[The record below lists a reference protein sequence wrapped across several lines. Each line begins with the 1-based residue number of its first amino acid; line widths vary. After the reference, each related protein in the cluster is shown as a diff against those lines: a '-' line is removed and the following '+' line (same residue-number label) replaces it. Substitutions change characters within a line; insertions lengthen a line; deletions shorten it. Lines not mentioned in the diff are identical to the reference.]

1 MTKEEEIK
9 SIELRLK
16 AIFSQD
22 VVKAIH
28 VVESKELFSKWKV
41 LTEYISDKTP
51 VLKYTP
57 DFINPVLD
65 KNPLWQKN

>member
-9 SIELRLK
+9 SIEFRLK

-28 VVESKELFSKWKV
+28 VIESKELFSKWKV
-41 LTEYISDKTP
+41 LTEYVSDKTP

-57 DFINPVLD
+57 DFINPIVD
-65 KNPLWQKN
+65 KKPIWQKN

>member
-9 SIELRLK
+9 SIEFRLK

-28 VVESKELFSKWKV
+28 VIESKELFSKWKV
-41 LTEYISDKTP
+41 FVCVKDRLRT
-51 VLKYTP
+51 KYT
-57 DFINPVLD
+57 ISR
-65 KNPLWQKN
+65 QE